1 MSEQGKLLI
10 TKDYVTTKIEELKN
24 KVDKLN
30 KKPKL
35 VIVRANDDEPS
46 ERYIRNKIKRCEE
59 VGIISEIIK
68 FNEKVTQEEVKN
80 KIKELN
86 EDETVTGILLQLPIY
101 KHLNEEEL
109 LDLINP
115 KKDVDALTSCNL
127 GKMVK
132 AENIISSCTP
142 YGAIELLKFHNIN
155 LEGKDCL
162 IISRSVIVGRPLSQL
177 LLNEGATVTI
187 AHSKTKNLK
196 EKIKNAD
203 IVFTACGKLRFLNAD
218 DFSPNTTIVDISI
231 NVNELGK
238 LEGDVNK
245 KDYDKLLMK
254 NCNVVPVPGGIG
266 VTTVLSLIENVV
278 KLAIEG

>member
-35 VIVRANDDEPS
+35 VIVRVNDDEPS

-231 NVNELGK
+231 NVNE
-238 LEGDVNK
+238 
-245 KDYDKLLMK
+245 
-254 NCNVVPVPGGIG
+254 
-266 VTTVLSLIENVV
+266 
-278 KLAIEG
+278 